1 MDYIFDWARDSY
13 RETIISELRSLAVD
27 NTSSLGNDSDVF
39 SLQDRVAFWP
49 QSPPVQDS
57 RDDDEENPSQPNAS
71 TPTTTQDCLK
81 RFDSPN
87 GVLRDTSFIRSRCMA
102 LHITKDNLSLLMKS
116 MKTAD
121 KAQKAAENILRC
133 LKDAWRVNNEALDKL
148 ELAWTGAD
156 RENTSWYSLEK
167 VFLVTMTLS
176 AYISPDWE
184 QTRELCYLAVSEGV
198 VEELFQYA
206 KLKSNQRWL
215 SSDFPWVEEEAFVSF
230 FSAYL
235 EISAKDNLLAAISRS
250 SVSTKIFTDKTDRT
264 TTKTDD
270 CAEKNP
276 LRVASIEKLPGSTKY
291 RFDTA
296 ILPDSQAH
304 TRGFVSSIYN
314 LYKIGRN
321 EPSSSILRISNRMDH
336 YKQRREGALE
346 SMWPSLS
353 SATSSSY
360 QGQDTIF
367 VSSKSPSN
375 VPQYAE
381 LCLFLMDATRNI
393 DLVDWDKLEQS
404 NTTCNFQAMRVDT
417 KPGWG
422 GGWNRS
428 DLQNHDEDFL
438 DNKKRLLNYL
448 KALGGFKEYKKGKTV
463 EQPAPTKIWK
473 AKKNYSHFTMA
484 TTEPQSFEEILQF
497 RDKMSQQGRR
507 LTTVTALDRSFSQ
520 AELCDIARIRDPR
533 ASDSNA
539 ATVPSDTQPTSDSST
554 HSLSTQL
561 DSAPGPK
568 DFDPET
574 ETPEIRQEYMNGPNN
589 SLGAS
594 LRSKGN
600 TSAHNASRRLGP
612 YGSRESAML
621 DREGSLKVMPAL
633 KLRGHGSKHAFDSS
647 DQVMHSSSASPSKRA
662 RRESQSRF
670 DCDFLNDEELSAL
683 LENGGFAE

>member
-49 QSPPVQDS
+49 QVPPVQES
-57 RDDDEENPSQPNAS
+57 GDDEDENPSQPNGS
-71 TPTTTQDCLK
+71 TPTTTLNRLK
-81 RFDSPN
+81 VFDSPN
-87 GVLRDTSFIRSRCMA
+87 GVLRDASFIRSRCMA
-102 LHITKDNLSLLMKS
+102 LHITKDNFSLLMKS

-133 LKDAWRVNNEALDKL
+133 LKDAWRVGHEALDKL

-156 RENTSWYSLEK
+156 RENTSWYGLEK

-230 FSAYL
+230 FSMYL
-235 EISAKDNLLAAISRS
+235 EMSATDNLLAAISRS

-264 TTKTDD
+264 TKKTDD
-270 CAEKNP
+270 CVEKNTW
-276 LRVASIEKLPGSTKY
+276 RVTSIEKLPDRTKY

-296 ILPDSQAH
+296 VLPDSQAH

-321 EPSSSILRISNRMDH
+321 EPSSSILRISNRLDH
-336 YKQRREGALE
+336 KQPREDALE

-353 SATSSSY
+353 SATTSSY

-367 VSSKSPSN
+367 VSSKTPSN
-375 VPQYAE
+375 LPQHAE
-381 LCLFLMDATRNI
+381 LCLFLMDASRTI

-404 NTTCNFQAMRVDT
+404 NITCNFQAMRVDT

-438 DNKKRLLNYL
+438 DNKKRLLDYL
-448 KALGGFKEYKKGKTV
+448 KALGGFKQYNKGKTV
-463 EQPAPTKIWK
+463 EQPPPQKIWK
-473 AKKNYSHFTMA
+473 AKKNYSHMMLA
-484 TTEPQSFEEILQF
+484 TTEPQSFEEILKF
-497 RDKMSQQGRR
+497 RDQMSQKGRR
-507 LTTVTALDRSFSQ
+507 LTTVTALDRSYSQ
-520 AELCDIARIRDPR
+520 AELCEIARIQDPG
-533 ASDSNA
+533 AAVISG

-554 HSLSTQL
+554 GGRSTQ
-561 DSAPGPK
+561 
-568 DFDPET
+568 FF
-574 ETPEIRQEYMNGPNN
+574 
-589 SLGAS
+589 GAS
-594 LRSKGN
+594 GPRLGSKGKA
-600 TSAHNASRRLGP
+600 SAKNASRRLRP
-612 YGSRESAML
+612 YGNRESAMP
-621 DREGSLKVMPAL
+621 DREGSLKVMPTL
-633 KLRGHGSKHAFDSS
+633 KLRGHGSKRPFDSS
-647 DQVMHSSSASPSKRA
+647 DREMSSSSAGPPKRP
-662 RRESQSRF
+662 RRESLSRF
-670 DCDFLNDEELSAL
+670 DCDYLNDEELSVL

>member
-49 QSPPVQDS
+49 QVPPVQES
-57 RDDDEENPSQPNAS
+57 GDDEDENPSQPNGS
-71 TPTTTQDCLK
+71 TPTTTLDRLK
-81 RFDSPN
+81 EFDSPN
-87 GVLRDTSFIRSRCMA
+87 GVLRDASFIRSRCMA
-102 LHITKDNLSLLMKS
+102 LHITKDNFSLLMKS

-133 LKDAWRVNNEALDKL
+133 LKDAWRVDHEALDRL
-148 ELAWTGAD
+148 EFAWTGAD
-156 RENTSWYSLEK
+156 RENTSWYGLEK

-215 SSDFPWVEEEAFVSF
+215 SSDFPWVEEEVFVSF

-235 EISAKDNLLAAISRS
+235 EMSAKDNLLAAISRS
-250 SVSTKIFTDKTDRT
+250 SVSTKLFTDKTDRT

-270 CAEKNP
+270 CVEKNTW
-276 LRVASIEKLPGSTKY
+276 RVTSIEKLPDSTKY

-321 EPSSSILRISNRMDH
+321 EPSSSILRISNRLDH
-336 YKQRREGALE
+336 KQPREGALE

-353 SATSSSY
+353 SATTSSY

-367 VSSKSPSN
+367 VSSNTPSN

-381 LCLFLMDATRNI
+381 LCLFLMDASRTI

-438 DNKKRLLNYL
+438 DNKKRLLDYL
-448 KALGGFKEYKKGKTV
+448 KALGGFKQYNKGKTV
-463 EQPAPTKIWK
+463 EQQPPEKIWK
-473 AKKNYSHFTMA
+473 AKKNYSHMTLA
-484 TTEPQSFEEILQF
+484 TTEPQSFEEILKF
-497 RDKMSQQGRR
+497 RDQMSQKGRR

-520 AELCDIARIRDPR
+520 AELCEIAGIRDPR
-533 ASDSNA
+533 AADSNG
-539 ATVPSDTQPTSDSST
+539 ATVPSDTQPTSDSS
-554 HSLSTQL
+554 SDSPPTQF
-561 DSAPGPK
+561 DGASGPRG
-568 DFDPET
+568 FNPET
-574 ETPEIRQEYMNGPNN
+574 GTPRILQEYMKGPNN

-594 LRSKGN
+594 LRSKGKM
-600 TSAHNASRRLGP
+600 SANNASRRLGP
-612 YGSRESAML
+612 YGSRESAMP
-621 DREGSLKVMPAL
+621 DREGSLKVMPML
-633 KLRGHGSKHAFDSS
+633 KLRGHGSKRPFDSLDREMS
-647 DQVMHSSSASPSKRA
+647 SSSAGPSKRP
-662 RRESQSRF
+662 RRESLSRF
-670 DCDFLNDEELSAL
+670 DCDYLNDEELGAL